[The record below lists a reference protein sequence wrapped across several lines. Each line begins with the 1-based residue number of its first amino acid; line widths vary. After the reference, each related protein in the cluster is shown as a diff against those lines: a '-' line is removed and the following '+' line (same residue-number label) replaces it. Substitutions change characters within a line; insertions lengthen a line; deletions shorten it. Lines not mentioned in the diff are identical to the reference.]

1 MTILL
6 INKDKTILNASL
18 ILWIN
23 KLLSTSYSSINQI
36 YSNPDIHILE
46 NPPKISIKIEE
57 VKQLQKQMV
66 YKPFVSDNQIGVI
79 FHSENLTTEAQN
91 ALLKTLEEQSDST
104 HYILLVD
111 NERNLL
117 PTILSRSK
125 KYYPTISE
133 EEKKS
138 QPNLEVKNCELLS
151 NNIVETFTFIDKIVE
166 EEKESKGI
174 IDSHL
179 QELEKLLNS
188 NLENAVYEKNHKN
201 IKKNLLKIN
210 TLLTAKSRLKM
221 NVNKKLLLENLVIQ
235 INEL

>member
-6 INKDKTILNASL
+6 INKDKTILSASL
-18 ILWIN
+18 TLWIN
-23 KLLSTSYSSINQI
+23 KLLNTSYSSISQI

-46 NPPKISIKIEE
+46 NPPRVSIKIEE
-57 VKQLQKQMV
+57 VKQLQKEMV
-66 YKPFVSDNQIGVI
+66 YKPFESDNQIAVI

-125 KYYPTISE
+125 KYYPTISGDT
-133 EEKKS
+133 K
-138 QPNLEVKNCELLS
+138 NLKTEVEVSESTFIS
-151 NNIVETFTFIDKIVE
+151 NNIVETFAFIEKIVD

-179 QELEKLLNS
+179 QELEKLLNI
-188 NLENAVYEKNHKN
+188 NLEKAVYEKDYKN
-201 IKKNLLKIN
+201 IKKYLSKIN
-210 TLLTAKSRLKM
+210 SLLTAKTRLKM
-221 NVNKKLLLENLVIQ
+221 NVNKKLLLENLVVQ
-235 INEL
+235 INE